1 MVRDLWPLV
10 VAIII
15 ALLATLQPY
24 AKVRSSESF
33 PITAPFQEV
42 DLSQWD
48 FRVIKLDQ
56 HWRWYPNQLLE
67 PGSTDVGTSRE
78 IVSLPHYF
86 ASQQALSGTRL
97 NVGTYRLRLKLP
109 EDSFRQNLSISV
121 SHVCNSA
128 KVYFYPLGQ
137 ESGHLDPILEV
148 GKVSA
153 KAAEYRAELGQFH
166 AHLNIKPG
174 PSHYELMIQ
183 SAGFNSPNPGLCQTP
198 VLGNNKALQGL
209 EQLQLLCQGF
219 IVAIIFSFG
228 LYAIGTSVSGSR
240 NRSYLWIGSAA
251 VLIALSKAALDNF
264 FINIDNPNSDA
275 GYRLAVSLLYST
287 IMIGG
292 ALAVGF
298 VHHSFRLHFL
308 SHRFVNGNLI
318 TAVVLSVPFFLLP
331 AEYSREWIIALL
343 FFSGVQYLLVLY
355 LLYKVLSHRLMYAR
369 RVTLYIAPLLIA
381 VHLELAEYLG
391 WMAENQ
397 FLLASLVF
405 LVIAQGLTQSQKLA
419 RASKVASRLS
429 QGLTDEVQKRVA
441 DLHLKNQEL
450 LLTQKELTR
459 ANRELRDLSVT
470 DGLTS
475 VFNRMYFDRQFISE
489 WQRSRRDQKN
499 LCLML
504 IDVDHFKL
512 INDQHGHSAGDEI
525 LRSIANSLLDHFKR
539 GSDIVCR
546 YGGEEFIVILSD
558 SSSLQASRL
567 AEQLRQKVED
577 NDLRYQG
584 TELSITIS
592 IGVCGLTP
600 GPEHQPLDLLNAA
613 DQALYLAKREGRNCV
628 RVAEPPAPNQSR
640 HNEPTPS

>member
-1 MVRDLWPLV
+1 M

-33 PITAPFQEV
+33 PITAPFQEL
-42 DLSQWD
+42 DLSEWD
-48 FRVIKLDQ
+48 FQAIKLDQ

-67 PGSTDVGTSRE
+67 PGVTHERSSQET
-78 IVSLPHYF
+78 VSLPHYF
-86 ASQQALSGTRL
+86 AGQQQLRGTRQNL
-97 NVGTYRLRLKLP
+97 GSYRLRLKLP
-109 EDSFRQNLSISV
+109 EESFRQNLSLSLRY
-121 SHVCNSA
+121 VCNSA

-137 ESGHLDPILEV
+137 ENQQFDPILEV
-148 GKVSA
+148 GKVSSDPQN
-153 KAAEYRAELGQFH
+153 YRAELGQFH
-166 AHLNIKPG
+166 THLNIKPG

-183 SAGFNSPNPGLCQTP
+183 SAGFSSPTPGLCQP
-198 VLGNNKALQGL
+198 PILGHSKSLQGI

-264 FINIDNPNSDA
+264 FINIDNSNSDT
-275 GYRLAVSLLYST
+275 GYRLAFSLLHST

-298 VHHSFRLHFL
+298 VHNSFRQHFFT
-308 SHRFVNGNLI
+308 HRFVKSNLVI
-318 TAVVLSVPFFLLP
+318 AIVLSLPFFLLP
-331 AEYSREWIIALL
+331 AEYSREWIIALV
-343 FFSGVQYLLVLY
+343 FFSGLQYLLVLY
-355 LLYKVLSHRLMYAR
+355 LLYKVLSNRLMYAR
-369 RVTLYIAPLLIA
+369 RIALYVAPLLIS
-381 VHLELAEYLG
+381 VHIELAEYLG
-391 WMAENQ
+391 WVANNQ
-397 FLLASLVF
+397 FFLASLVF

-429 QGLTDEVQKRVA
+429 QGLSDEVQKRVS

-450 LLTQKELTR
+450 LLTQQELTR

-525 LRSIANSLLDHFKR
+525 LRRIANSLLTHFKR

-546 YGGEEFIVILSD
+546 YGGEEFIIILSD
-558 SSSLQASRL
+558 SSSQQASRL
-567 AEQLRQKVED
+567 AEQLRQNVED
-577 NDLRYQG
+577 DDLWYQD

-600 GPEHQPLDLLNAA
+600 GPDHQPLDLLNAA
-613 DQALYLAKREGRNCV
+613 DQALYQAKREGRNCV
-628 RVAEPPAPNQSR
+628 RTAKPPAPNKHRQ
-640 HNEPTPS
+640 NEPEPS